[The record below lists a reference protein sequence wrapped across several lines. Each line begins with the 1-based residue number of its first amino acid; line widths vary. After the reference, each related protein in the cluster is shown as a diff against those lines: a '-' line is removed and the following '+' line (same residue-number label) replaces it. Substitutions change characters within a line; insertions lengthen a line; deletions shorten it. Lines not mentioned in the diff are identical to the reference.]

1 MEQVGTAARRRKAE
15 QAVPKKPDKRGRA
28 ARGRF
33 CSKKRR
39 QKRVRLLP
47 QIESPRVLE
56 EEKTPLEKAPFLLS
70 RPASAGVTTS
80 D

>member
-56 EEKTPLEKAPFLLS
+56 EEKTLEKAPFLLS